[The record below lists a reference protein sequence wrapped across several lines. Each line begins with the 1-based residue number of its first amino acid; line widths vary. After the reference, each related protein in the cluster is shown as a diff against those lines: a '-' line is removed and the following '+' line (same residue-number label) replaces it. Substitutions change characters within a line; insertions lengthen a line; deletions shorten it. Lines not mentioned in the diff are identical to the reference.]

1 MNRNMLH
8 EFIIERIS
16 AGQIENAENLEELV
30 YQNRIL
36 EAEIDEVSQQAKNFT
51 AKALMNEQLLVAA

>member
-8 EFIIERIS
+8 EFLIERIS
-16 AGQIENAENLEELV
+16 AGQIANGDQLEELI

-36 EAEIDEVSQQAKNFT
+36 EAEIDE
-51 AKALMNEQLLVAA
+51 AA

>member
-8 EFIIERIS
+8 EFLIERIS
-16 AGQIENAENLEELV
+16 AGEIENGEKLEELV

-36 EAEIDEVSQQAKNFT
+36 EAEIDEMA
-51 AKALMNEQLLVAA
+51 